1 VTASGLGAVV
11 TSSGLGGIL
20 TSSGLRPVIL
30 AGVVAVAVLLV
41 VLLWPGRRPPVSVLA
56 SRARPDDVASVV
68 PRSGLA
74 ALWHEDPVELWR
86 RRRRLRGGEPFE
98 RAVLALLDAT
108 AAALRAGLPP
118 VRALELAGAIL
129 PSESPAAAVELVERA
144 VAVSARGQPVAPI
157 WRVVAE
163 QTGSSTVD
171 EVAAAWGLSE
181 TTGCPLAEAVER
193 AAAQLRSALATRR
206 KVRAAVAGPQA
217 TVTVLT
223 VLPLT
228 GPLFGL
234 ACGVPPGE
242 LYGNAI
248 GLSCLGAG
256 LVLIVF
262 GREWCRRLVRR
273 AEQPS

>member
-1 VTASGLGAVV
+1 
-11 TSSGLGGIL
+11 
-20 TSSGLRPVIL
+20 
-30 AGVVAVAVLLV
+30 
-41 VLLWPGRRPPVSVLA
+41 
-56 SRARPDDVASVV
+56 
-68 PRSGLA
+68 
-74 ALWHEDPVELWR
+74 
-86 RRRRLRGGEPFE
+86 
-98 RAVLALLDAT
+98 
-108 AAALRAGLPP
+108 
-118 VRALELAGAIL
+118 
-129 PSESPAAAVELVERA
+129 
-144 VAVSARGQPVAPI
+144 
-157 WRVVAE
+157 VAE
-163 QTGSSTVD
+163 QTGSSIVQ

-256 LVLIVF
+256 VVLIIF
-262 GREWCRRLVRR
+262 GREWCRRLVRQ
-273 AEQPS
+273 AERPR